1 MNIEKSSYSAMFTGV
16 FTAITASLCCITP
29 VLALIAGTS
38 GMASTFAW
46 LEAFRPFFIGLT
58 VLVLGFAWYQK
69 LKSKSQQEIDCACEN
84 DVKPSFLQSKR
95 FLLFVTLFAGL
106 MLAFPYFSGLFYAQP
121 TKEIIYVQQDN
132 MVDITFTVEGMTCS
146 GCENHIESEV
156 NKLDGIV
163 SVKASYEKS
172 NTTVKYDRTK
182 VTEQRIIKAINNTGY
197 NVSE

>member
-1 MNIEKSSYSAMFTGV
+1 MNIERSSYSAMFTGV

-146 GCENHIESEV
+146 GCENHIENEV

>member
-1 MNIEKSSYSAMFTGV
+1 MNIERSSYSAMFTGV

-106 MLAFPYFSGLFYAQP
+106 MLAFPYFLGLFYAQP

>member
-1 MNIEKSSYSAMFTGV
+1 MNIERSSYSAMFTGV

-84 DVKPSFLQSKR
+84 EVKPSFLQSKR

>member
-1 MNIEKSSYSAMFTGV
+1 MNIERSSYSAMFTGV

-106 MLAFPYFSGLFYAQP
+106 MLAFPYLSGLFYAQP

>member
-1 MNIEKSSYSAMFTGV
+1 MNIERSSYSAMFTGV

-106 MLAFPYFSGLFYAQP
+106 VLAFPYFSGLFYAQP

>member
-1 MNIEKSSYSAMFTGV
+1 MNIERSSYSAMFTGV

-29 VLALIAGTS
+29 VLALISGTS

-106 MLAFPYFSGLFYAQP
+106 MLAFPYFSGLFYTQP

>member
-1 MNIEKSSYSAMFTGV
+1 MNIERSSYSAMFTGV
-16 FTAITASLCCITP
+16 FKAIAASLCCITP

>member
-1 MNIEKSSYSAMFTGV
+1 MNIERSSYSAMFTGV

-84 DVKPSFLQSKR
+84 DVKLSFLQSKR

>member
-172 NTTVKYDRTK
+172 NTTVKYDRAK

>member
-1 MNIEKSSYSAMFTGV
+1 
-16 FTAITASLCCITP
+16 
-29 VLALIAGTS
+29 
-38 GMASTFAW
+38 
-46 LEAFRPFFIGLT
+46 
-58 VLVLGFAWYQK
+58 
-69 LKSKSQQEIDCACEN
+69 
-84 DVKPSFLQSKR
+84 
-95 FLLFVTLFAGL
+95 
-106 MLAFPYFSGLFYAQP
+106 
-121 TKEIIYVQQDN
+121 

>member
-1 MNIEKSSYSAMFTGV
+1 MNIERSSYSAMFTGV
-16 FTAITASLCCITP
+16 FTAIAASLCCITP

>member
-1 MNIEKSSYSAMFTGV
+1 MNIERSSYSAMFTGV

-132 MVDITFTVEGMTCS
+132 MVDITFAVEGMTCS

>member
-1 MNIEKSSYSAMFTGV
+1 MNIERSSYSAMFTGV

-46 LEAFRPFFIGLT
+46 LEVFRPFFIGLT

>member
-1 MNIEKSSYSAMFTGV
+1 MRDVDFILF
-16 FTAITASLCCITP
+16 
-29 VLALIAGTS
+29 
-38 GMASTFAW
+38 ST
-46 LEAFRPFFIGLT
+46 RPFFIGLT

>member
-1 MNIEKSSYSAMFTGV
+1 MNIERSSYSAMFTGV

-84 DVKPSFLQSKR
+84 EVKPSFLQSKR

-121 TKEIIYVQQDN
+121 TKEIIYVQQGN

-197 NVSE
+197 KVSE

>member
-1 MNIEKSSYSAMFTGV
+1 MNIERSSYSAMFTGV

>member
-1 MNIEKSSYSAMFTGV
+1 MNIERSSYSAMFTGV

-121 TKEIIYVQQDN
+121 TKEIIYVPQDN

-146 GCENHIESEV
+146 GCENHIENEV

>member
-1 MNIEKSSYSAMFTGV
+1 MNIERSSYSAMFTGV

-38 GMASTFAW
+38 GMTSTFAW

-121 TKEIIYVQQDN
+121 TKEIIYVPQDN

-146 GCENHIESEV
+146 GCENHIENEV

>member
-1 MNIEKSSYSAMFTGV
+1 MNIERSSYSAMFTGV

-29 VLALIAGTS
+29 VLALISGTS

>member
-1 MNIEKSSYSAMFTGV
+1 MNIERSSYSAMFTGV

-106 MLAFPYFSGLFYAQP
+106 MLAFPYFSRLFYAQP

>member
-1 MNIEKSSYSAMFTGV
+1 MNIERSSYSAMFTGV

-146 GCENHIESEV
+146 GCENHMESEV